1 MILAVTGHRP
11 DKIGGY
17 NAAAELKLIDFAK
30 RCLLD
35 LQNDHNIE
43 RVITGMAQG
52 WDQAIAQAAIDYQ
65 IPFTAAIPC
74 AGQSR
79 LWPKLAQLKY
89 ESLIAKADA
98 VKMVNV
104 GEYSAAKMEAR
115 NQWLVDQSTHLLALW
130 NRSSGGTGNTVDY
143 ANMRM
148 REVIN
153 VWDKWKAFNQK

>member
-1 MILAVTGHRP
+1 MFKLNPYSDQNANLLKQFAILS
-11 DKIGGY
+11 I
-17 NAAAELKLIDFAK
+17 AELVSTGGV
-30 RCLLD
+30 
-35 LQNDHNIE
+35 E
-43 RVITGMAQG
+43 RILVGMAQG
-52 WDQAIAQAAIDYQ
+52 WDIAVAEAAIELE

-115 NQWLVDQSTHLLALW
+115 NQYMIDHSTHLLALW
-130 NRSSGGTGNTVDY
+130 NRSSGGTANTVNY
-143 ANMRM
+143 ANLRM
-148 REVIN
+148 REIIN
-153 VWDKWKAFNQK
+153 VWDKWKLFGQKQ